1 MLQPIR
7 FCNLPDL
14 PKSVEQE
21 EEEVLE
27 ELEGWVVKRFMDCWK
42 TMPLTGNDQGFAK
55 LTMDEWMDG

>member
-1 MLQPIR
+1 M
-7 FCNLPDL
+7 
-14 PKSVEQE
+14 EQ

-42 TMPLTGNDQGFAK
+42 TMPLAGNDQGFAK